1 MSASAPQPTP
11 DEPPDALL
19 DHVSQL
25 RRQARARSRGAWL
38 PLLVFALL
46 TLATTLLYRQPF
58 YTLPASGGGGYS
70 FELPSYAGL
79 PWSQRSAALS
89 IAFWLVL
96 APLCYLGC
104 ALWYHWRAERRGVSL
119 RWQTWVWAGL
129 GLFGVLVVVL
139 VGQRLGWLR
148 LPYYGPPRGGMLY
161 GPGSALSPLLAIAL
175 GLLVLARVERSR
187 GVAVTAIVYG
197 GLATVMNLYGL
208 GQIPPWIVPPL
219 GGSNDAFVAAG
230 PNLLL
235 LASILLVGAAMTGR
249 PKARSARR
257 AARPASRLA

>member
-19 DHVSQL
+19 DHVSHL

-46 TLATTLLYRQPF
+46 TLASTLLYRQPF
-58 YTLPASGGGGYS
+58 YTMSARGGGGYS

-104 ALWYHWRAERRGVSL
+104 ALWYHWRAERSGVSL
-119 RWQTWVWAGL
+119 RWQIWVWAGL
-129 GLFGVLVVVL
+129 SLLGVLVVVL

-148 LPYYGPPRGGMLY
+148 LPYGPPSGGMLY

-187 GVAVTAIVYG
+187 GVAVTAILYG

-208 GQIPPWIVPPL
+208 GQIPPWILPPL
-219 GGSNDAFVAAG
+219 GGSNDALVAAG

-235 LASILLVGAAMTGR
+235 LAAVLLLGAAMTGR
-249 PKARSARR
+249 RWARSARR
-257 AARPASRLA
+257 VTRPASRPA

>member
-1 MSASAPQPTP
+1 MSASAPPPTP

-38 PLLVFALL
+38 PLVVFALL

-58 YTLPASGGGGYS
+58 YTVPASGGGGYG

-79 PWSQRSAALS
+79 PWNNRSAVLS

-129 GLFGVLVVVL
+129 GLFGVLMLML
-139 VGQRLGWLR
+139 VGQRLVEPR
-148 LPYYGPPRGGMLY
+148 LSSGLFEGRMQYLDA
-161 GPGSALSPLLAIAL
+161 ALSPLLAIAL

-187 GVAVTAIVYG
+187 GVAVTAILYG

-208 GQIPPWIVPPL
+208 GQIPPWILPPL
-219 GGSNDAFVAAG
+219 GGSNDALVAAG

-235 LASILLVGAAMTGR
+235 LAAILLVGAAMTGR
-249 PKARSARR
+249 PRARSAHR
-257 AARPASRLA
+257 AARPASRPA

>member
-1 MSASAPQPTP
+1 MSTSTPQPTP
-11 DEPPDALL
+11 GERPDALL

-38 PLLVFALL
+38 PLVVFALL
-46 TLATTLLYRQPF
+46 TLASTLLYRQPF
-58 YTLPASGGGGYS
+58 YILSAGGGYS
-70 FELPSYAGL
+70 VERPNYAGL
-79 PWSQRSAALS
+79 PWSERSAALS

-104 ALWYHWRAERRGVSL
+104 ARWYQRRAERRGVSL

-148 LPYYGPPRGGMLY
+148 LPYYGPPSGGMSTF
-161 GPGSALSPLLAIAL
+161 PSALSPLLAIAL

-187 GVAVTAIVYG
+187 SVALTAILYG
-197 GLATVMNLYGL
+197 GLATMMNLYGL
-208 GQIPPWIVPPL
+208 GEIPPWILPPL

-230 PNLLL
+230 PNLIL
-235 LASILLVGAAMTGR
+235 LASILLLGAAITGR
-249 PKARSARR
+249 RR
-257 AARPASRLA
+257 AGSGLRVARQASRLA